1 LNKLLIE
8 GDYLTK
14 NNIIEM
20 DQLTDLAYYILL
32 SLLEEKHGYSIMK
45 HVETLTNGEV
55 TIGPASLYPSL
66 KKLQNAGFIQLLE
79 DKHDR
84 RKTYLATQKGKMI
97 LMNEIERRSKMVDHG
112 KSALNSSV
120 TKFLNK

>member
-1 LNKLLIE
+1 MS
-8 GDYLTK
+8 K

-66 KKLQNAGFIQLLE
+66 KNYSMRDLFNYLKINMTVE
-79 DKHDR
+79 KH
-84 RKTYLATQKGKMI
+84 M
-97 LMNEIERRSKMVDHG
+97 
-112 KSALNSSV
+112 
-120 TKFLNK
+120 